1 MLELE
6 MISNIDDYEP
16 QCGDK
21 IFHRDKP
28 TEILTEHLVVEEES
42 SGYLYLLNETSR
54 FADVNVV
61 LNFDDFRNDIILIE
75 RECCVYYMNMNGL

>member
-28 TEILTEHLVVEEES
+28 TEILTEHLVVERKFR
-42 SGYLYLLNETSR
+42 LLVPFE
-54 FADVNVV
+54 
-61 LNFDDFRNDIILIE
+61 
-75 RECCVYYMNMNGL
+75 